1 MDIKMSKSVVES
13 EINDH
18 FDLKKEILS
27 LNKKILEFAKIVSE
41 SSRKGN
47 CIFWCGNGGSAA
59 DSQHLAAELVGRFE
73 KDRKPIKSLSLTTD
87 TSVIT
92 ALSNDY
98 CYDIILRRQL
108 QALGKP
114 NDILIAISTSGN
126 SKNIIEVLKEAK
138 KKGIISLALLG
149 KDGGKAKKF
158 ADKSII
164 IKNKKTS
171 RVQEMHI
178 LIGHIIC
185 KIAEKELIGG

>member
-1 MDIKMSKSVVES
+1 MSKSVVES